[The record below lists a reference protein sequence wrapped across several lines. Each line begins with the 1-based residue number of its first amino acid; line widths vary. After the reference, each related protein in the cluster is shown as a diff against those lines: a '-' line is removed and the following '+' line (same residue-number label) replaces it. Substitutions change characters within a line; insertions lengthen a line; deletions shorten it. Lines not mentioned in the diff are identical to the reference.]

1 MSSFCFF
8 RLFLFNYLHKN
19 IANRV
24 SILRFKKQLHLS
36 KVYDILFYE
45 KMQAFSLA
53 ECLFVRQI
61 QEEERMRIGLLG
73 FGVVG
78 RGVYELTQPRSDM
91 SVAKVVCLEDV
102 SLPDAEVTKNFQD
115 VITDDSI
122 DTIVEAMGGLH
133 PAYEFVKAAIE
144 AGKNIVTSN
153 KALVCTFYDELIPL
167 AKEKGVCF
175 RCTAAVG
182 GGIGW
187 LSELERAR
195 RMQTIERVGGI
206 MNGTCNYI
214 LDSMTRLGL
223 SYADALSQA
232 QALGY
237 AEANPTTDVEGI
249 DTWHKVI
256 LSSNI
261 AFGVSL
267 EHDSVPV
274 AGISQIKASD
284 IENFTSHD
292 LVCKLISTGKCKDG
306 NVSAYVQP
314 TLVKVGQPESA
325 VPANYNLITF
335 VGSASD
341 RMSFY
346 GQGAGRYPTAYNV
359 VQDCADVL
367 LGRGFYSP
375 YGEKV
380 AAKNTDTL
388 CYYVSGVKDTWLKDN
403 TAETWGDAVITGPD
417 SVEAIHA
424 WRKNNPNAFIAAF
437 AEG

>member
-1 MSSFCFF
+1 M
-8 RLFLFNYLHKN
+8 K
-19 IANRV
+19 
-24 SILRFKKQLHLS
+24 
-36 KVYDILFYE
+36 
-45 KMQAFSLA
+45 
-53 ECLFVRQI
+53 
-61 QEEERMRIGLLG
+61 IGLLG

-78 RGVYELTQPRSDM
+78 RGVYDLTAEREDM
-91 SVAKVVCLEDV
+91 QVAKVVCLEEV
-102 SLPDAEVTKNFQD
+102 NLPDAEVTKDFQSVLND
-115 VITDDSI
+115 ETI
-122 DTIVEAMGGLH
+122 DTVVEAMGGLH

-153 KALVCTFYDELIPL
+153 KALVASFYDELIPL
-167 AKEKGVCF
+167 AKEKGVSF

-195 RMQTIERVGGI
+195 RIQTIEQVGGI

-223 SYADALSQA
+223 TYADALSQA

-261 AFGVSL
+261 AFGISI
-267 EHDSVPV
+267 DTDTVPV
-274 AGISQIKASD
+274 SGISKIRAKD
-284 IENFTSHD
+284 VENFKSHG
-292 LVCKLISTGKCKDG
+292 LVCKLISTGKMEQGKL
-306 NVSAYVQP
+306 SAYVQP
-314 TLVKVGQPESA
+314 TLVPQGEPEAA
-325 VPANYNLITF
+325 VPANYNLITLI
-335 VGSASD
+335 GSASG

-367 LGRGFYSP
+367 LGRSFYSP
-375 YGEKV
+375 YGCKTAAENTGKLRYYV
-380 AAKNTDTL
+380 AAHNCENTA
-388 CYYVSGVKDTWLKDN
+388 WLKDN
-403 TAETWGDAVITGPD
+403 TAETWGDAVITKPVAVNDMHKWLKENPD
-417 SVEAIHA
+417 S
-424 WRKNNPNAFIAAF
+424 FIAAMPN
-437 AEG
+437 E